1 MTTGRIIV
9 VGLGPGARALLTPM
23 AAEAL
28 AAAEVVV
35 GYSGYLDGIA
45 DLVAGK
51 ECLSFPLGDE
61 VLRAQVALDRAAAG
75 RTVCVVSSGDPGVY
89 AMAGLV
95 LEMTDRSAVVSP
107 TRKRGTLP

>member
-1 MTTGRIIV
+1 MS
-9 VGLGPGARALLTPM
+9 LLTPM

-61 VLRAQVALDRAAAG
+61 VLRAQVALERRRRGGRCASSRAAIRASM
-75 RTVCVVSSGDPGVY
+75 RW
-89 AMAGLV
+89 
-95 LEMTDRSAVVSP
+95 
-107 TRKRGTLP
+107 RGWCWR